1 MLLAVDVGN
10 TNITLGLY
18 DGATLRDAWRM
29 QTDPARTPDE
39 YELLLR
45 GFLASRG
52 YRPEQVTRTVMASVV
67 PVLSEALR
75 GLLARAFG
83 RLPLIVGP
91 GIKTGITVRY
101 SPPSDVGA
109 DRIVNAV
116 AAFARHRTACVVV
129 DFGTA
134 TTFDCI
140 SGRGEYVGGAIAPGV
155 GLSMG
160 ALFQRTAKLPKV
172 DVARPVRVVGRST
185 VESIQS
191 GAFYGYVGL
200 VDGLVR
206 RILDEM
212 GEDEVR
218 VIATGGLAPTIAAD
232 SCTIREVD
240 EHLTLEGLRIL
251 AEANSD
257 RIDAPQP
264 GSADDPLPTKS
275 DGD

>member
-18 DGATLRDAWRM
+18 AGAELRDSWRM
-29 QTDPARTPDE
+29 QTDSSRTRDE

-45 GFLASRG
+45 GFLDSRG
-52 YRPEQVTRTVMASVV
+52 YQPDAVTGVVMASVV
-67 PVLSEALR
+67 PVLAEPLR
-75 GLLARAFG
+75 SMLARIFG
-83 RLPLIVGP
+83 RPPLVVGP
-91 GIKTGITVRY
+91 GLRTGITVRY

-109 DRIVNAV
+109 DRVVNAV
-116 AAFARHRTACVVV
+116 AAYGRYRTACIVV

-140 SGRGEYVGGAIAPGV
+140 SSRGEYVGGAIAPGV

-172 DVARPVRVVGRST
+172 DVARPERVVGRST

-200 VDGLVR
+200 VDGLVQ
-206 RILDEM
+206 RIREEM
-212 GEDEVR
+212 NEPELR
-218 VIATGGLAPTIAAD
+218 VIATGGLAPVIAIDSSTIED
-232 SCTIREVD
+232 VD
-240 EHLTLEGLRIL
+240 EHLTLDGLRIL
-251 AEANSD
+251 AETN
-257 RIDAPQP
+257 
-264 GSADDPLPTKS
+264 LPSRVSKS
-275 DGD
+275 P